1 MFRACT
7 EGIEN
12 NQAGSLGKRYAPFTP
27 TAAKSQ
33 PMSDHREKCL
43 EAPVTIKFTP
53 TLREQTAR
61 AAAHE
66 DMSFGE
72 YVKWCIQQDLD
83 KKDAM
88 RRSLNSIFVDAVE

>member
-1 MFRACT
+1 
-7 EGIEN
+7 
-12 NQAGSLGKRYAPFTP
+12 
-27 TAAKSQ
+27 
-33 PMSDHREKCL
+33 MSDHREKCL